1 MKITGLSFLGTTGKF
16 FFLILGLSLVP
27 VLFSGIFLYY
37 LDFRETKIRHDELAR
52 QNAYFQAQNLNDLIS
67 KIRTDLHLLAD
78 MAETRIHDHEFI
90 NQLISG
96 YVSPQVIVSGVAVVS
111 LGGEV
116 LARTGQTPKAESI
129 TWDISQMEGSRRKEC
144 FAFLSKLNGQQWNM
158 IMVQRMMSDSETMF
172 LKAFLPVESI
182 MPVKSLPGSFLARWS
197 ALMDHQGNVLSL
209 GGTWSIDEKLF
220 QDYATLSFERDRL
233 VEAEI
238 NDNGHS
244 FQVFMMPVAQN
255 LMILGLAFDFY
266 DFTTGR
272 EPLGTAILIL
282 AAGWILIMILVS
294 YLIAQRGADYLAR
307 REVCLQAM
315 NEQVVE
321 AGKMASIG
329 ELASGIAHEINNPVA
344 IMVEEAGWMQDL
356 LEDDTQLAGTKNFE
370 ELSRS
375 LRQIRQQGRRCK
387 DITYKLLSFAR
398 KSDSRIQEVDLNA
411 LVQEIAA
418 ISEKRAKYAGVK
430 INMDLDPSIPSI
442 QTSSTEMQQVFLNI
456 VNNSID
462 AMERKGG
469 ELTISS
475 KQDSEGIHFRFSD
488 TGEGIPKANLGKIF
502 DPFFTTK
509 PVGKGTGLGLSICFA
524 IIQNLGG
531 KIIVTSQP
539 GQGTTFH
546 IQLPC
551 PEKKPGDILIQTE

>member
-1 MKITGLSFLGTTGKF
+1 MKNTGLSFLGTTGKIF
-16 FFLILGLSLVP
+16 LLILGLSLVP
-27 VLFSGIFLYY
+27 VLVSGIFLYY

-78 MAETRIHDHEFI
+78 MAETRIHDREFI

-96 YVSPQVIVSGVAVVS
+96 YVTPQVIVSGVAVVS
-111 LGGEV
+111 LEGEV
-116 LARTGQTPKAESI
+116 VARTGQTPKAESM
-129 TWDISQMEGSRRKEC
+129 DMSQREGARRRES
-144 FAFLSKLNGQQWNM
+144 FAFLSELNGQQWNM
-158 IMVQRMMSDSETMF
+158 IIVQKMMSDSETMF
-172 LKAFLPVESI
+172 LIAFLPVEGI
-182 MPVKSLPGSFLARWS
+182 MPVKSLPGAFLARWS

-209 GGTWSIDEKLF
+209 GGSWSIDEKLF

-238 NDNGHS
+238 SDNGHS
-244 FQVFMMPVAQN
+244 FQVFMIPVAQN
-255 LMILGLAFDFY
+255 LMILGQAFDFY

-272 EPLGTAILIL
+272 QPLGTAILVS
-282 AAGWILIMILVS
+282 AAGWILIMTLVS

-370 ELSRS
+370 ELNRS

-411 LVQEIAA
+411 LAQEIAA

-430 INMDLDPSIPSI
+430 IYMDLDPSIPSI

-456 VNNSID
+456 VNNAID
-462 AMERKGG
+462 AMEKKGG
-469 ELTISS
+469 ELTVSS
-475 KQDSEGIHFRFSD
+475 KQDLEGIHFRFSD

-539 GQGTTFH
+539 GEGTTFH
-546 IQLPC
+546 IQLPS
-551 PEKKPGDILIQTE
+551 PKEKTGDTLILTE